1 MWEHVAILLSLRE
14 ALHLP
19 EAPSCLVEAGGE
31 EAGPLRRATGAG
43 GSDTGGPV
51 QEQEDL

>member
-14 ALHLP
+14 AVHLP
-19 EAPSCLVEAGGE
+19 QAPSCLVEAGGE

-43 GSDTGGPV
+43 GCDSGG
-51 QEQEDL
+51 QGEEEEDL